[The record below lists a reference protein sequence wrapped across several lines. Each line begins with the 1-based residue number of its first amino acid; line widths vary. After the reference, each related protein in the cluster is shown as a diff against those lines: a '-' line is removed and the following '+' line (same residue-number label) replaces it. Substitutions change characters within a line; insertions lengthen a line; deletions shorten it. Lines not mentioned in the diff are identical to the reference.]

1 MKISVALFTILAL
14 TTSQAAAAAPRAVG
28 TRPQLLLDSR
38 VVDATKNI
46 RMTMHSPRRDGRVL
60 LTNDRPWENRDSSLV
75 AVYSSILRDQGKFR
89 IWYDL
94 GDRKE
99 RSRRVVAYAESTDG
113 IHFTKPL
120 LGLVDYG
127 GTKQNNVVIPAE
139 IGGCSV
145 WIDPA
150 APPQHRYKSQQ
161 KVYPSSQF
169 HMYSSPDGIHWKM
182 FRRIRIGAGGW
193 DTQSIIYRDPELDRY
208 LMFTR
213 FWRAARHG
221 TGKAPDN
228 YRC

>member
-120 LGLVDYG
+120 PTKLGFS
-127 GTKQNNVVIPAE
+127 TKRLLCYQR
-139 IGGCSV
+139 V
-145 WIDPA
+145 WTNRTCMNFFIC
-150 APPQHRYKSQQ
+150 QMMQ
-161 KVYPSSQF
+161 
-169 HMYSSPDGIHWKM
+169 
-182 FRRIRIGAGGW
+182 
-193 DTQSIIYRDPELDRY
+193 L
-208 LMFTR
+208 
-213 FWRAARHG
+213 
-221 TGKAPDN
+221 
-228 YRC
+228 